1 MTGEGM
7 TWLEMIPDDTF
18 RVIAAMYFP
27 DGTHDPERKQY
38 PVTCHPVRN
47 KQSPPAALPVTG
59 GFVRLRSVSQTTG
72 APAKAAPYSM
82 EQSARVSAAMLSE
95 PVSVIILG
103 AACRK
108 IVILS
113 WSELVVPL
121 CCFDKPVNDPM
132 DRMFT
137 LDGRLNSKNAVRV

>member
-27 DGTHDPERKQY
+27 DGTHDSERKQY
-38 PVTCHPVRN
+38 PVTCYPVRN

-59 GFVRLRSVSQTTG
+59 
-72 APAKAAPYSM
+72 
-82 EQSARVSAAMLSE
+82 
-95 PVSVIILG
+95 
-103 AACRK
+103 
-108 IVILS
+108 
-113 WSELVVPL
+113 
-121 CCFDKPVNDPM
+121 CFDKPVNDPM

-137 LDGRLNSKNAVRV
+137 LDGRLNSKKAVRV